1 MDMSRTSTGS
11 SEGESV
17 TFTQRLRR
25 AQIIEKTVELVAEK
39 GYAGVSLSGIAERA
53 GITKP
58 AVLYHFSSKTAVVD
72 AAYEHVLHELVERVG
87 AAVEAA
93 PAADGPA
100 YYAGSMIEHLSVNRH
115 HARMIIEAL
124 SNSDAESGTAA
135 RWKPLAQLVQAA
147 RSARGLV
154 PDPDSRTTAL
164 IIGGAID
171 SIVAEKL
178 QDPGYDT
185 GAAAARLTALIDAT
199 YVS

>member
-1 MDMSRTSTGS
+1 MPRTSKTS
-11 SEGESV
+11 SDNEST

-25 AQIIEKTVELVAEK
+25 AQIIEKTIELVAEK

-58 AVLYHFSSKTAVVD
+58 AVLYHFPSKAAVVD
-72 AAYEHVLHELVERVG
+72 AAYEQVLHELVAHVG

-93 PAADGPA
+93 AAADGPA
-100 YYAGSMIEHLSVNRH
+100 AYASSMIEHLSVNRRH
-115 HARMIIEAL
+115 TRMIIEAL
-124 SNSDAESGTAA
+124 SNSDAERDTAA
-135 RWKPLAQLVQAA
+135 RWKPLAQLIQAA
-147 RSARGLV
+147 RSARGLA

-171 SIVAEKL
+171 SIVTEKL

-185 GAAAARLTALIDAT
+185 AAAAAQLTALVNAT
-199 YVS
+199 YAS